1 MQFWSRVPPVLFLG
15 DDVGEDDDVDHGDGD
30 DVDDAGDDDDV
41 DDFGEDGDVDYDAD
55 DDDVDHDGCDLNFVC
70 NSGQESALSLALP
83 EQTNSTTNFDDCRS
97 YLPILD
103 FITIPPLISFIED
116 ENVM

>member
-1 MQFWSRVPPVLFLG
+1 MQFWSRVRAVLFLG

-30 DVDDAGDDDDV
+30 DVGDDDDD

-55 DDDVDHDGCDLNFVC
+55 DDDCDLNFVC

-83 EQTNSTTNFDDCRS
+83 EQTNSKTNFDD
-97 YLPILD
+97 
-103 FITIPPLISFIED
+103 
-116 ENVM
+116 

>member
-1 MQFWSRVPPVLFLG
+1 MQFWSRARAVLFLG

-83 EQTNSTTNFDDCRS
+83 Q
-97 YLPILD
+97 
-103 FITIPPLISFIED
+103 
-116 ENVM
+116 

>member
-1 MQFWSRVPPVLFLG
+1 MQFWSRDRAVLFLG

-30 DVDDAGDDDDV
+30 DVGDDDDV

-55 DDDVDHDGCDLNFVC
+55 DDDCDLNFVC

-83 EQTNSTTNFDDCRS
+83 EQTNSKTNFDD
-97 YLPILD
+97 
-103 FITIPPLISFIED
+103 
-116 ENVM
+116 

>member
-1 MQFWSRVPPVLFLG
+1 MQFWSRARAVLFLG

-41 DDFGEDGDVDYDAD
+41 DDFGDVDYDAD

-83 EQTNSTTNFDDCRS
+83 EQTNSTTNFDD
-97 YLPILD
+97 
-103 FITIPPLISFIED
+103 
-116 ENVM
+116 

>member
-1 MQFWSRVPPVLFLG
+1 MQFWSRVRAVLFLG

-30 DVDDAGDDDDV
+30 DVGDDDDV

-55 DDDVDHDGCDLNFVC
+55 DDDVDHDDCDLNFVC

-83 EQTNSTTNFDDCRS
+83 EQTNSKTNFDD
-97 YLPILD
+97 
-103 FITIPPLISFIED
+103 
-116 ENVM
+116 

>member
-41 DDFGEDGDVDYDAD
+41 DDVGDDDDVNDFGDVDDVDHY

-83 EQTNSTTNFDDCRS
+83 EQTNSTANFDD
-97 YLPILD
+97 
-103 FITIPPLISFIED
+103 
-116 ENVM
+116 

>member
-1 MQFWSRVPPVLFLG
+1 MQFWSRDRAVLFLG

-30 DVDDAGDDDDV
+30 DVGDDDDV

-55 DDDVDHDGCDLNFVC
+55 DDDVDHDDCDLNFVC

-83 EQTNSTTNFDDCRS
+83 EQTNSKTNFDD
-97 YLPILD
+97 
-103 FITIPPLISFIED
+103 
-116 ENVM
+116 

>member
-1 MQFWSRVPPVLFLG
+1 MQFWSRVRAVLFLG

-30 DVDDAGDDDDV
+30 DVGDDDDDDDAGDDDDV

-55 DDDVDHDGCDLNFVC
+55 DDDCDLNFVC

-83 EQTNSTTNFDDCRS
+83 EQTNSKTNFDD
-97 YLPILD
+97 
-103 FITIPPLISFIED
+103 
-116 ENVM
+116 

>member
-1 MQFWSRVPPVLFLG
+1 MDDVDDVG
-15 DDVGEDDDVDHGDGD
+15 DDNDVDDIGEDDDD
-30 DVDDAGDDDDV
+30 
-41 DDFGEDGDVDYDAD
+41 
-55 DDDVDHDGCDLNFVC
+55 DHDGCDLNFVR

-103 FITIPPLISFIED
+103 FITIPSLISFIED
-116 ENVM
+116 ENIR

>member
-1 MQFWSRVPPVLFLG
+1 MQFWSRVRAVLFLG

-30 DVDDAGDDDDV
+30 DVGDDDDV

-55 DDDVDHDGCDLNFVC
+55 DDDVDQDGCDLNFVC

-83 EQTNSTTNFDDCRS
+83 EQTNSKTNFDD
-97 YLPILD
+97 
-103 FITIPPLISFIED
+103 
-116 ENVM
+116 

>member
-1 MQFWSRVPPVLFLG
+1 MQFWSRVRAVLFLG

-30 DVDDAGDDDDV
+30 DVGDDDDVDDAGDDDDE

-55 DDDVDHDGCDLNFVC
+55 DDDVDHDDCDLNFVC

-83 EQTNSTTNFDDCRS
+83 EQTNSKTNFDD
-97 YLPILD
+97 
-103 FITIPPLISFIED
+103 
-116 ENVM
+116 